1 MALIRA
7 VAGRVLASLGTLL
20 IVGLA
25 LFVLTRSGPSSP
37 ARIVLGVDA
46 TADQIRD
53 FERVNGLDRSLF
65 AQYGDWLAQV
75 ARGEFGRSFV
85 TGRDVATEIVNALPV
100 TLSIVLTA
108 FAIAV
113 VFGVAL
119 GTAAALR
126 PGGVVDRLSRFGT
139 VIGLSIPAFWL
150 SILMIRVFAV
160 DLRWLPPG
168 GYAPLS
174 AGLGTHLQFVAMP
187 ALSLAVYY
195 VAVLAR
201 MTQAS
206 LQETL
211 RSDHVR
217 TARAM
222 GLPRRKV
229 VVYALVNALPP
240 VVNLAA
246 LSFGYMFGWALII
259 EQVFNVPGL
268 SRALLNAIS
277 QRDFLL
283 LQGIV
288 FLFTAVFI
296 LANLTADLVNRLLDP
311 RQRTAA

>member
-1 MALIRA
+1 MLRL
-7 VAGRVLASLGTLL
+7 VAGRIVSSIGTLFF
-20 IVGLA
+20 VGLA
-25 LFVLTRSGPSSP
+25 LFALTRSGPGSP
-37 ARIVLGVDA
+37 ARIVLGADA
-46 TADQIRD
+46 NAEQIAQ
-53 FERVNGLDRSLF
+53 FEQAHGLDQPFL
-65 AQYGDWLAQV
+65 AQYATWLRDVLRGD
-75 ARGEFGRSFV
+75 FGKSFV

-100 TLSIVLTA
+100 TLSIVLFA
-108 FAIAV
+108 FAIAL
-113 VFGVAL
+113 VFGIGIGIL
-119 GTAAALR
+119 AALR
-126 PGGVVDRLSRFGT
+126 PGGAFDRLSRFAS
-139 VIGLSIPAFWL
+139 VLGLSIPAFWL
-150 SILMIRVFAV
+150 GIVLIRFVAV

-168 GYAPLS
+168 GYQPLS
-174 AGLGTHLQFVAMP
+174 AGLWPHLSTILMP
-187 ALSLAVYY
+187 SVSLAVYY

-211 RSDHVR
+211 RGDYVR

-222 GLPRRKV
+222 GLSSGQV
-229 VVYALVNALPP
+229 VFYALVNALPP

-288 FLFTAVFI
+288 FLFTTIFVF
-296 LANLTADLVNRLLDP
+296 ANLGADLINRLLDP
-311 RQRTAA
+311 RQRAAA

>member
-1 MALIRA
+1 MLRLI
-7 VAGRVLASLGTLL
+7 AGRIISSIGTLL
-20 IVGLA
+20 FVGLA
-25 LFVLTRSGPSSP
+25 LFALTRSGPGSP
-37 ARIVLGVDA
+37 ARIVLGADA
-46 TADQIRD
+46 NAEQIAQ
-53 FERVNGLDRSLF
+53 FEQAHGLDQPFL
-65 AQYGDWLAQV
+65 AQYTSWLGDVL
-75 ARGEFGRSFV
+75 RGDFGKSFV
-85 TGRDVATEIVNALPV
+85 TARDVTAEIVNALPV
-100 TLSIVLTA
+100 TLSIVLFA
-108 FAIAV
+108 FAIAL
-113 VFGVAL
+113 VFGIGIGIL
-119 GTAAALR
+119 AALR
-126 PGGVVDRLSRFGT
+126 PGGVFDRLSRFAS
-139 VIGLSIPAFWL
+139 VLGLSIPAFWL
-150 SILMIRVFAV
+150 GIVLIRFVAV

-174 AGLGTHLQFVAMP
+174 AGLGAHLSTILMP
-187 ALSLAVYY
+187 SVSLAVYY

-211 RSDHVR
+211 RGDYVR

-222 GLPRRKV
+222 GLSSGRV
-229 VVYALVNALPP
+229 VFYALVNALPP

-288 FLFTAVFI
+288 FLFTSIFVF
-296 LANLTADLVNRLLDP
+296 ANLGADLINRLLDP
-311 RQRTAA
+311 RQRTAT

>member
-1 MALIRA
+1 MLRL
-7 VAGRVLASLGTLL
+7 VAGRIVSSIGTLFF
-20 IVGLA
+20 VGLA
-25 LFVLTRSGPSSP
+25 LFALTRSGPGSP
-37 ARIVLGVDA
+37 ARIVLGADA
-46 TADQIRD
+46 NAEQIAQFEQAHCLDQP
-53 FERVNGLDRSLF
+53 FL
-65 AQYGDWLAQV
+65 AQYAAWLGDVLH
-75 ARGEFGRSFV
+75 GNFGKSFV
-85 TGRDVATEIVNALPV
+85 TGRDVADEILTALPV
-100 TLSIVLTA
+100 TLSIVVFA
-108 FAIAV
+108 FAIALI
-113 VFGVAL
+113 FGIGIGIL
-119 GTAAALR
+119 AALR
-126 PGGVVDRLSRFGT
+126 PGGAFDRLSRFAS
-139 VIGLSIPAFWL
+139 VLGLSIPAFWL
-150 SILMIRVFAV
+150 GIVLIRFVAV

-174 AGLGTHLQFVAMP
+174 AGLWPHLSTILMP
-187 ALSLAVYY
+187 SVSLAVYY

-211 RSDHVR
+211 RGDYVR

-222 GLPRRKV
+222 GLPSGQV
-229 VVYALVNALPP
+229 VFYAFVNALPP

-288 FLFTAVFI
+288 FLFTTIFVF
-296 LANLTADLVNRLLDP
+296 ANLGADLVNRVLDP
-311 RQRTAA
+311 RQRAAA

>member
-1 MALIRA
+1 MLRL
-7 VAGRVLASLGTLL
+7 VAGRIVSSIGTLL
-20 IVGLA
+20 FVGFA
-25 LFVLTRSGPSSP
+25 LFALTRAGPGSP
-37 ARIVLGVDA
+37 ARIVLGADA
-46 TADQIRD
+46 TAAQLAQ
-53 FERVNGLDRSLF
+53 FEQANGLDRPFLT
-65 AQYGDWLAQV
+65 QYGAWLSDILH
-75 ARGEFGRSFV
+75 GDFGRSFV
-85 TGRDVATEIVNALPV
+85 TGRDVGTEIVNALPV
-100 TLSIVLTA
+100 TLSIVLFA
-108 FAIAV
+108 FAIAL
-113 VFGVAL
+113 VFGV
-119 GTAAALR
+119 GIGIAAARR
-126 PGGVVDRLSRFGT
+126 PGGVFDRGARLLS
-139 VIGLSIPAFWL
+139 VLGLSVPAFWL
-150 SILMIRVFAV
+150 GIVLIRFIAV

-174 AGLGTHLQFVAMP
+174 AGLGAHLQTILMP
-187 ALSLAVYY
+187 SVSLAVYY

-211 RSDHVR
+211 RGDYVR

-222 GLPRRKV
+222 GLSSPRV
-229 VVYALVNALPP
+229 VIYALINALPP

-288 FLFTAVFI
+288 FLFTVIFV
-296 LANLTADLVNRLLDP
+296 LANLAADLVNRVLDP
-311 RQRTAA
+311 RQRVTA

>member
-1 MALIRA
+1 MALLRA
-7 VAGRVLASLGTLL
+7 VAGRILASLGTLL

-46 TADQIRD
+46 TGDQIRD
-53 FERVNGLDRSLF
+53 FERTNGLDRSLL

-75 ARGEFGRSFV
+75 GRGEFGRSFV
-85 TGRDVATEIVNALPV
+85 TGRDVAAEIVNALPV

-113 VFGVAL
+113 LFGVAL
-119 GTAAALR
+119 GTVAALR
-126 PGGVVDRLSRFGT
+126 PGGVVDRLTRFGT

-174 AGLGTHLQFVAMP
+174 AGLGTHLQFVVMP

-211 RSDHVR
+211 RSDYVR

-296 LANLTADLVNRLLDP
+296 LANLAADLINRLLDP